1 MRNRNISKKEMLR
14 MMKEYFDNHTD
25 NWLLNRLEEQR
36 LKNEKQS
43 RESLHEILNPTVVD
57 CNVSEV
63 LKWDGLNE

>member
-14 MMKEYFDNHTD
+14 MIKEYFDNHTD

-36 LKNEKQS
+36 LENEKQS
-43 RESLHEILNPTVVD
+43 REVHEILKPTVVD

-63 LKWDGLNE
+63 LNWKA